1 MKKMVLVAMCL
12 LSLTGCVNSKS
23 SQAKIEAARQAGRDS
38 ANAAWSAEHV
48 EVTQS
53 SDEKNI
59 GAKVGSDMKSFQIGD
74 QQVRS
79 TQAAAEAEGE
89 NNIITFVI
97 DRRTGL
103 FHRPE
108 CEEVEKITS
117 VNRQNFYGSKD
128 DALAQ
133 TWQPCTICKP

>member
-1 MKKMVLVAMCL
+1 MR
-12 LSLTGCVNSKS
+12 G
-23 SQAKIEAARQAGRDS
+23 
-38 ANAAWSAEHV
+38 
-48 EVTQS
+48 
-53 SDEKNI
+53 
-59 GAKVGSDMKSFQIGD
+59 

-89 NNIITFVI
+89 NNVITFVI

-108 CEEVEKITS
+108 GEEVEKITS

>member
-38 ANAAWSAEHV
+38 ANAAWSADHV
-48 EVTQS
+48 EVTQP

>member
-1 MKKMVLVAMCL
+1 MKKMVLVVMCL

-38 ANAAWSAEHV
+38 ANAAWSADHV
-48 EVTQS
+48 EVTQQ